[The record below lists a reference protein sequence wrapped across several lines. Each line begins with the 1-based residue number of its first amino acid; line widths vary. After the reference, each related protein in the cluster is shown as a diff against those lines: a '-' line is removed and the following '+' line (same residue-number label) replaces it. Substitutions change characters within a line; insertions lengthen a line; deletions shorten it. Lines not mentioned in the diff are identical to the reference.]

1 MNESGEPLQ
10 ADRVECSARKDPAVN
25 LFIIAAMG
33 LGFGIW
39 CLTDRRRPPES
50 WDLHHINDAAA
61 YLLNNWGPV
70 LLLPIGLIALAW
82 GILFLRRKLVATAE
96 GIGYVGKQQIA
107 WSQVTRLDASLLK
120 SKQILKLH
128 HGGPR
133 PLTLD
138 SWKLNNFK
146 AMVAF
151 VEQHVP
157 PSAIETPGEEPKEA

>member
-1 MNESGEPLQ
+1 MNESAESPRT
-10 ADRVECSARKDPAVN
+10 DRVECTARRDPAVN

-39 CLTDRRRPPES
+39 CLMDRRQPPES
-50 WDLHHINDAAA
+50 WDLDHVNDVAA

-70 LLLPIGLIALAW
+70 LLLPIGLIALIW
-82 GILFLRRKLVATAE
+82 GIVFLRRKLVATAE
-96 GIGYVGKQQIA
+96 GIGYAGKQQIP
-107 WSQVTRLDASLLK
+107 WSRVTRLDASLLA
-120 SKQILKLH
+120 SKHILKLH
-128 HGGPR
+128 HGGPK

-157 PSAIETPGEEPKEA
+157 PEAIEIRGGEE